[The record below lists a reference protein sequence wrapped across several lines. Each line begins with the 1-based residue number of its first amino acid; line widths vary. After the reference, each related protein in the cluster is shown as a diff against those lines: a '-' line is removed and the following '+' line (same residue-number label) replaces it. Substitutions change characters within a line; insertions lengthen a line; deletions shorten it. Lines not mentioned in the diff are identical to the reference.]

1 MSTHAQGEVSR
12 ELDELSCDLLAS
24 ALDRL
29 AAGDDVN
36 VLLAVQ
42 NAQGS
47 VTPYEFTDDGAEA
60 CLEGARDQVR
70 DLGSAIVRYAL
81 AYEASVDADGSGE
94 YHEALILEFGERGWP
109 AYSAFS
115 LYEGKGTGERFMWT
129 DPAPAGEVEALL
141 D

>member
-1 MSTHAQGEVSR
+1 MSHQQGEVSAQ
-12 ELDELSCDLLAS
+12 LDELSCDLLAS

-42 NAQGS
+42 DAQGN

-60 CLEGARDQVR
+60 CLEGARDQVKT
-70 DLGSAIVRYAL
+70 LGPQIERYAL
-81 AYEASVDADGSGE
+81 CYEASVDPDGTGE

-129 DPAPAGEVEALL
+129 DPAPAGEVEPLL